1 MYIGSEAQTHSKADS
16 KYLKKARVKIFIRI
30 DNQNFTYLYY
40 SLLRL
45 FSFHHLLVVVVVPAI
60 ITSIPRPFSSL
71 IASVDMLSYIYAAH
85 TVDFLCQ
92 QPSLQRLM
100 VLHAV
105 LCV

>member
-60 ITSIPRPFSSL
+60 ITSTAPVF
-71 IASVDMLSYIYAAH
+71 VAH
-85 TVDFLCQ
+85 R
-92 QPSLQRLM
+92 QR
-100 VLHAV
+100 
-105 LCV
+105 